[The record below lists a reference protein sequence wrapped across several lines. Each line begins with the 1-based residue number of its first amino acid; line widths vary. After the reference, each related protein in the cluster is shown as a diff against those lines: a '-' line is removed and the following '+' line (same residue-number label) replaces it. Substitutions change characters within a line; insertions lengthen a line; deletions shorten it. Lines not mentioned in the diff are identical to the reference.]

1 MKPFSLSAVTER
13 GDNHKSVVVAL
24 DADVWALL
32 DQLLTFSDTDWMWS
46 GDRDEIDELIG
57 RANRE
62 LNMSALIG
70 SIVWLAGP
78 IPDTM
83 LYCDGSSY
91 DQADY
96 PALYD
101 ALDSQ
106 YHSGTTFTVPDLV
119 GQFVLGADVG
129 ELGETGGEEEVTLEI
144 AQMPS
149 HSHDNTP
156 HGHTY
161 TPPVLNLDLESPGVP
176 DILGAG
182 MGIPTS
188 TGTSGITI
196 DATGGDEAHNNMPPF
211 VKLWPCIVAF

>member
-1 MKPFSLSAVTER
+1 MPAFELSAIAAEAQNRRSMVLR
-13 GDNHKSVVVAL
+13 FDP
-24 DADVWALL
+24 DVWAFL
-32 DQLLTFSDTDWMWS
+32 DQLLTFSSTPWMWS
-46 GDRDEIDELIG
+46 GDTDTIDELIG
-57 RANRE
+57 RANQQ
-62 LNMSALIG
+62 MSINAMIG

-78 IPDTM
+78 LQDHM

-106 YHSGTTFTVPDLV
+106 YKSGTTFTVPNLV
-119 GQFVLGADVG
+119 AQFIYGAASDD
-129 ELGETGGEEEVTLEI
+129 LGETGGEEEVTLEI
-144 AQMPS
+144 AQMPA

-156 HGHTY
+156 HSHTY

-182 MGIPTS
+182 VGIPTA
-188 TGTSGITI
+188 TGTVGITI
-196 DATGGDEAHNNMPPF
+196 DNTGGDEAHNNLPPYT
-211 VKLWPCIVAF
+211 KLWPCIVAF